1 MRDVGLIVRAHH
13 EHWDGHGYPDGV
25 AGEAIPLEARIIA
38 CCDAWNA
45 MTTTRS
51 YRAALSE
58 DVAAHELRVNA
69 GSQFDPDVVVAVVA
83 IAAADVPTAKPAH
96 ELVVG

>member
-1 MRDVGLIVRAHH
+1 
-13 EHWDGHGYPDGV
+13 
-25 AGEAIPLEARIIA
+25 
-38 CCDAWNA
+38 

-69 GSQFDPDVVVAVVA
+69 GSQFDPRVVVVVIA
-83 IAAADVPTAKPAH
+83 IAATGVPTAEPAH
-96 ELVVG
+96 ELAVG